1 MNALFS
7 SHSIYISCCTNFQ
20 YNFVTCSRNLCV
32 YVHEI
37 FLNEINNIFDF
48 SASFHCH
55 LILCPAQMF
64 STDGRGETSINQYL
78 ERGEKKWSSAKKWLL
93 CSVAEPGKLIL
104 SGDDLSFRKS
114 DSCCRETTYQV
125 ETDKVIYQ
133 QFWSPSK
140 MIITPSTSF
149 FRCYIWAA
157 SPLVFPNR
165 EMAMLYFPF
174 FVCLFLVCLCCVA
187 AWSFSS
193 LPPDIQRQM
202 TLVL

>member
-1 MNALFS
+1 MKW
-7 SHSIYISCCTNFQ
+7 
-20 YNFVTCSRNLCV
+20 
-32 YVHEI
+32 
-37 FLNEINNIFDF
+37 NNIFDS

-64 STDGRGETSINQYL
+64 STDGCGETSINQYL

-114 DSCCRETTYQV
+114 DTYQV

-133 QFWSPSK
+133 QFWWPLK
-140 MIITPSTSF
+140 MIIKF
-149 FRCYIWAA
+149 FRCYISAA

-165 EMAMLYFPF
+165 EMAMLYFGG
-174 FVCLFLVCLCCVA
+174 CLGIFISAARYSEVNDTCV
-187 AWSFSS
+187 
-193 LPPDIQRQM
+193 LTDI
-202 TLVL
+202 

>member
-1 MNALFS
+1 MPFLAP
-7 SHSIYISCCTNFQ
+7 HSIYISCCTNFQ
-20 YNFVTCSRNLCV
+20 YTFVTCSRNLCV

-125 ETDKVIYQ
+125 GTDKVIYQ
-133 QFWSPSK
+133 QFWSPLK
-140 MIITPSTSF
+140 MIIKFLGVICQQLHLWSF
-149 FRCYIWAA
+149 QIERWQCFILVAVWA
-157 SPLVFPNR
+157 
-165 EMAMLYFPF
+165 
-174 FVCLFLVCLCCVA
+174 
-187 AWSFSS
+187 FSS
-193 LPPDIQRQM
+193 LPPDIQR
-202 TLVL
+202 

>member
-1 MNALFS
+1 MPLTKKMPFLAP
-7 SHSIYISCCTNFQ
+7 HSIYISCCTNFQ

-64 STDGRGETSINQYL
+64 STDGCGETSINQYL

-133 QFWSPSK
+133 QFWWSLK
-140 MIITPSTSF
+140 MIITTSTSF
-149 FRCYIWAA
+149 FRCYISAA
-157 SPLVFPNR
+157 SP
-165 EMAMLYFPF
+165 
-174 FVCLFLVCLCCVA
+174 FV
-187 AWSFSS
+187 
-193 LPPDIQRQM
+193 
-202 TLVL
+202 